1 MDLTKL
7 DRFYI
12 RDFYAFYKERG
23 LLLSEWV
30 KIVMKSFGT
39 DLGSGFAAF
48 LIKKKCGM
56 IYECDFI
63 DGFQMR
69 TAFPAFVPFHAFAVF
84 SVIPKPV

>member
-1 MDLTKL
+1 M
-7 DRFYI
+7 
-12 RDFYAFYKERG
+12 G